1 LNRDIKKNTIKKG
14 LTWDLV
20 GSFFRQ
26 FVSFFITIILA
37 RLLSPEEFGVVGMA
51 IVFISITQVF
61 IDVGF
66 TSGIIQR
73 RDVKGIVYSSV
84 FYANLSI
91 SILLSLL
98 ILLVAPYVGD
108 FYGKPEVG
116 QILKYLAIIPPIG
129 AFGQIQSTILTKKMD
144 FKSLSL
150 INVISTFV
158 GGTAGVIGALMN
170 MGVYSLVLLQLFTVF
185 TSTLLLWYLSK
196 WRPKWEF
203 SIHEIRS
210 LLGFSSFVFFD
221 QVLRQIFNKIDT
233 IYIGKVFTPAVLGFY
248 SRAESLKAQINT
260 YTTSSLRK
268 IMFPALCNLQH
279 QEEAFKKAYQQSF
292 NLVTGVIV
300 LIVGPIYFLSEEII
314 IGLFGAKWRPS
325 VVFFQILIFTA
336 LTSPHVGIMAQAVLA
351 KGYSK
356 LKFKTGLIQRL
367 LKLTPVAFG
376 FWFGDVK
383 IFCIAVV
390 GSSIIVFFVYSYVV
404 YKKLEISFVAQMRD
418 FFAPNI
424 LFFLSLI
431 LFNAYPDNINKWLFA
446 ISFPL
451 LHIIYLKLL
460 KHESYIFILNI
471 IFKFNPLK
479 LKI

>member
-1 LNRDIKKNTIKKG
+1 MNKTTKKNTIKKG

-37 RLLSPEEFGVVGMA
+37 RLLSPKEFGIVGMA

-84 FYANLSI
+84 FYVNLSI

-98 ILLVAPYVGD
+98 ILIVAPYVGD

-116 QILKYLAIIPPIG
+116 KILKYLAIIPPIG

-150 INVISTFV
+150 INVISTFM
-158 GGTAGVIGALMN
+158 GGTAGIMGALMD

-248 SRAESLKAQINT
+248 SRAESFKAQINT

-268 IMFPALCNLQH
+268 IMFPALSNLQH

-336 LTSPHVGIMAQAVLA
+336 LTSPHIGIMAQAVLA

-356 LKFKTGLIQRL
+356 LKFKIGLIQRL
-367 LKLTPVAFG
+367 LKLTPIAFG

-383 IFCIAVV
+383 IFCFAVV
-390 GSSIIVFFVYSYVV
+390 GSTLMVFFVYSYIV
-404 YKKLEISFVAQMRD
+404 YKKLNISFVAQMRN
-418 FFAPNI
+418 FFVPNI
-424 LFFLSLI
+424 LFFLFLI
-431 LFNAYPDNINKWLFA
+431 LFIVYRENINTLLYS
-446 ISFPL
+446 ISMIFL
-451 LHIIYLKLL
+451 QMIYLKLL
-460 KHESYIFILNI
+460 NHESYILISNAFS
-471 IFKFNPLK
+471 K
-479 LKI
+479 LKRLKIKL

>member
-1 LNRDIKKNTIKKG
+1 MNKNNTIKKG
-14 LTWDLV
+14 LTWDLI

-37 RLLSPEEFGVVGMA
+37 RLLSPKEFGVVGMA

-61 IDVGF
+61 IDIGF

-84 FYANLSI
+84 FYVNLSI

-98 ILLVAPYVGD
+98 IVLIAPYIGD
-108 FYGKPEVG
+108 FYGEPEVS
-116 QILKYLAIIPPIG
+116 QILKYLAIMPPIG

-158 GGTAGVIGALMN
+158 GGTAAVIGALMN
-170 MGVYSLVLLQLFTVF
+170 MGVYSLVMLQLFTVF
-185 TSTLLLWYLSK
+185 SSTLLLWYLSK

-248 SRAESLKAQINT
+248 SRAESFKAQINK
-260 YTTSSLRK
+260 YATSSLRK
-268 IMFPALCNLQH
+268 IMFPALSNLQH
-279 QEEAFKKAYQQSF
+279 QEEAFKKAYQRSF
-292 NLVTGVIV
+292 NLVTGILV
-300 LIVGPIYFLSEEII
+300 LILGPIYFLSEEII

-336 LTSPHVGIMAQAVLA
+336 LTSPHIGIMAQAVLA

-356 LKFKTGLIQRL
+356 LKFKIGLIQRL
-367 LKLTPVAFG
+367 LKLTPIAFG

-383 IFCIAVV
+383 IFCFAMV
-390 GSSIIVFFVYSYVV
+390 GSATTVFFVYSYVV
-404 YKKLEISFVAQMRD
+404 YKKLKISFVAQMRN
-418 FFAPNI
+418 FFVPNI
-424 LFFLSLI
+424 LFFVFLI
-431 LFNAYPDNINKWLFA
+431 LFLVYRENINTWWYA
-446 ISFPL
+446 ISMIFL
-451 LHIIYLKLL
+451 QMIYLKLL
-460 KHESYIFILNI
+460 NHESYILISNTFS
-471 IFKFNPLK
+471 K
-479 LKI
+479 LKRFIRT